1 MNAEESDPD
10 RGTDTAGENGL
21 PGHHEA
27 PDRLSFEP
35 SSLHHAPMIDHS
47 TPRDNSPDHF
57 GGNTEIDIFDK
68 VLVSYLLRHF
78 KQGPGQ
84 WCVMDGHGTHI

>member
-10 RGTDTAGENGL
+10 RGSDTAREDELSGR
-21 PGHHEA
+21 HEA

-35 SSLHHAPMIDHS
+35 SSLHDAMIDHS
-47 TPRDNSPDHF
+47 TPRDASPVHF

-84 WCVMDGHGTHI
+84 WCV